1 MNRSIVFVFAC
12 LFAAASYA
20 APFVGT
26 AHAAHR
32 DADFLGRGAA
42 GRCDGADPAAFA
54 AVCADEASEATDAGA
69 AKPADGLD
77 AAASEPDDGT
87 RPASFCGGDR
97 VTFTRW
103 MLDRME
109 FPASCYEAGE
119 VADVR
124 LGFTVGRN
132 GRLKKVDVH
141 YASDVR
147 FTDRVLMAIAASP
160 DWQPALRKGRPRE
173 EIVSLVLRI
182 RLVDTAPEGA
192 EPRLRAEDHMSYSRA
207 DTMPT
212 YRGGGPER
220 WLAELKERVRG
231 EGRYIVR
238 LAIER
243 DGSVG
248 ETTVYDTNDTT
259 YVAAIER
266 IVTEMPHWTPA
277 VLQGEPVRF
286 FAMLPVELDRP
297 GASELAELEEGTYS
311 MPMVA
316 PKFDG
321 GGLPEFRR
329 WLMRHIRY
337 PERALHY
344 GIEGRVLVDF
354 VVERD
359 GRMDRIEIRESPHP
373 ELAVAVWEAF
383 REAPHW
389 EPARIG
395 GRTVRVK
402 YTLPVQ
408 FFVSAMLVQEQ
419 SDEDRRTWQLNRP
432 KM

>member
-32 DADFLGRGAA
+32 GADFLGGGATD
-42 GRCDGADPAAFA
+42 RCDGADPAVLA
-54 AVCADEASEATDAGA
+54 AACADEASEATDAGA
-69 AKPADGLD
+69 AKPAGGLD

-97 VTFTRW
+97 LTFTRW
-103 MLDRME
+103 VLDRME

-124 LGFTVGRN
+124 LEFTVGRN
-132 GRLKKVDVH
+132 GRPKKVVVL

-147 FTDRVLMAIAASP
+147 FADRVLVAIAASP
-160 DWQPALRKGRPRE
+160 GWQPALHEGRPRE
-173 EIVSLVLRI
+173 EIVSLVLRM
-182 RLVDTAPEGA
+182 RLVDMAPEGA
-192 EPRLRAEDHMSYSRA
+192 EPRLRAEDHTVDLRA

-212 YRGGGPER
+212 YRGGGPDR
-220 WLAELKERVRG
+220 WLAEFKERVRG
-231 EGRYIVR
+231 EGRYIVG

-248 ETTVYDTNDTT
+248 ETKVYDTDDTT

-266 IVTEMPHWTPA
+266 IVTEMPRWTPA

-286 FAMLPVELDRP
+286 SVMLPVELDRP
-297 GASELAELEEGTYS
+297 GAAELAELEEGTYS
-311 MPMVA
+311 VPMVA
-316 PKFDG
+316 AKFGG

-329 WLMRHIRY
+329 WLIRHIRY
-337 PERALHY
+337 PEQAIRY

-373 ELAVAVWEAF
+373 ELAAAVWEAL

-395 GRTVRVK
+395 GRTVSVK

-408 FFVSAMLVQEQ
+408 FSVPALPVQRP
-419 SDEDRRTWQLNRP
+419 DEDRRTWQLNRP
-432 KM
+432 KL

>member
-1 MNRSIVFVFAC
+1 MIRSIVFVFAC
-12 LFAAASYA
+12 LLAAASHA
-20 APFVGT
+20 APFVGA
-26 AHAAHR
+26 AHATHR
-32 DADFLGRGAA
+32 GADFFGGGATA
-42 GRCDGADPAAFA
+42 RCDGADPALLA
-54 AVCADEASEATDAGA
+54 AACADGASEATDAGA
-69 AKPADGLD
+69 SKPADGLD
-77 AAASEPDDGT
+77 ADAAEPDDGT

-97 VTFTRW
+97 LTFTRW
-103 MLDRME
+103 VLDRME

-119 VADVR
+119 VAHVQ

-132 GRLKKVDVH
+132 GRPKKVVP

-147 FTDRVLMAIAASP
+147 FADRVLVAVAASP
-160 DWQPALRKGRPRE
+160 DWQPALREGRPRE

-192 EPRLRAEDHMSYSRA
+192 EPRLRAEDHTVYLRA

-212 YRGGGPER
+212 YRGGGPDR

-231 EGRYIVR
+231 EGRYIVG

-248 ETTVYDTNDTT
+248 ETIVYDTGDTT

-266 IVTEMPHWTPA
+266 IVTEMPRWTPA

-286 FAMLPVELDRP
+286 SVMLPVELDRP
-297 GASELAELEEGTYS
+297 GAAELAEVEEGTYS
-311 MPMVA
+311 VPMVA
-316 PKFDG
+316 PKFGG

-337 PERALHY
+337 PERAMRY
-344 GIEGRVLVDF
+344 GIEGRVLVNF

-373 ELAVAVWEAF
+373 DLAVAVWEAL
-383 REAPHW
+383 REAPRW
-389 EPARIG
+389 EPAQIG

-402 YTLPVQ
+402 YTLPVL
-408 FFVSAMLVQEQ
+408 FSVPALPVQQ
-419 SDEDRRTWQLNRP
+419 QPDEDRRTWQLNRP
-432 KM
+432 KL

>member
-1 MNRSIVFVFAC
+1 MRMPPN
-12 LFAAASYA
+12 
-20 APFVGT
+20 PM
-26 AHAAHR
+26 
-32 DADFLGRGAA
+32 
-42 GRCDGADPAAFA
+42 
-54 AVCADEASEATDAGA
+54 
-69 AKPADGLD
+69 
-77 AAASEPDDGT
+77 
-87 RPASFCGGDR
+87 PASFCGGDR
-97 VTFTRW
+97 LTFTRW
-103 MLDRME
+103 VLDRME

-119 VADVR
+119 VAHVR
-124 LGFTVGRN
+124 LEFTVGRN
-132 GRLKKVDVH
+132 GRLKKVVP

-147 FTDRVLMAIAASP
+147 FADRVLVAVAASP
-160 DWQPALRKGRPRE
+160 DWQPALREGRPRE

-182 RLVDTAPEGA
+182 RLVDTVPEGA
-192 EPRLRAEDHMSYSRA
+192 EPRLRAEDHTVYLRA

-212 YRGGGPER
+212 YRGAGPDR

-231 EGRYIVR
+231 EGRYIVG

-248 ETTVYDTNDTT
+248 ETIVYDTGNTT

-266 IVTEMPHWTPA
+266 IVTEMPRWTPA

-286 FAMLPVELDRP
+286 SVMLPVELDRP
-297 GASELAELEEGTYS
+297 GAAELAELEEGTYS

-316 PKFDG
+316 PKFGG

-337 PERALHY
+337 PERAMRY

-373 ELAVAVWEAF
+373 DLAAAVWEAL

-408 FFVSAMLVQEQ
+408 FSVPAMPVQQ
-419 SDEDRRTWQLNRP
+419 PDEDRRTWQLNRP
-432 KM
+432 KL